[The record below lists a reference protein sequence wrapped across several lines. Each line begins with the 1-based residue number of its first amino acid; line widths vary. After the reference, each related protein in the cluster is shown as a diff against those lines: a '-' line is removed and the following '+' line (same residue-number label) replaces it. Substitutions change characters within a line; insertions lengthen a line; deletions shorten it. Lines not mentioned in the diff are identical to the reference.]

1 MRPLPLVIVALTA
14 AAGFYAGRLTA
25 PTALGPQSQS
35 AETSDGSS
43 SSMITESVEGAE
55 PSQSSRDTQ
64 QSDPFTAEEIKAE
77 LLLLGSG
84 SLGRM
89 EESRGWADFYERLK
103 NSDVPSLAAALA
115 AANDDKLEG
124 GVRAVY
130 AVWADNDPVGA
141 WNSALSFS
149 THGECHDAM
158 HAVLDAVA
166 KRDPSAALA
175 MAQALEK
182 PSLREH
188 MTSAALQALAK
199 SDPSRAFETALR
211 SATTGDPSSFYSVLS
226 QWVREDHTAAQRAV
240 AKVTGQIGDQ
250 ARHILVQLL
259 ADKDPQA
266 AWEYAKSMPP
276 SGGRFSY
283 WDPRAQVIGRWSRTD
298 PRKAIDAAFTLDDQN
313 IRNRALA
320 EAINSW
326 AGTDFP
332 AAMAYAGTIKDA
344 AMRGLMVGALARNK
358 NADPATMFN
367 LLVEQAPSGE
377 IFRDAVSN
385 LMGNWA
391 QTDPKAAAAA
401 TLQLPPGEALNAAA
415 SRLAQEWALS
425 AADKSEV
432 LAWVRQLPEGRAR
445 SQALESV
452 FENWSARDAAGAQ
465 RAWAALHDNKDEALT
480 SLAAGWSRA
489 KPAEA
494 ARWAATMV
502 DQPGGRNALNRA
514 VTSWAEASPAEAAA
528 FLQTLPDN
536 ARSGLTSRLIER
548 WYDADPFAAAEW
560 LKRQSPGPTRDEGIL
575 AMAMEIASE
584 NPEAALDWTKT
595 ASSPEARES
604 AEKNILRNWMRNDAA
619 GATAWISTTQMR
631 PETRAELLRETRWS
645 GSSH

>member
-1 MRPLPLVIVALTA
+1 MRPLPLVIVALAA
-14 AAGFYAGRLTA
+14 AAGFYAGRSTA
-25 PTALGPQSQS
+25 PKSLGPHGQSVE
-35 AETSDGSS
+35 ASDGSS
-43 SSMITESVEGAE
+43 LSTITESVEGSE
-55 PSQSSRDTQ
+55 SSSSSRNTR
-64 QSDPFTAEEIKAE
+64 QSGPFTAEEIKAE

-84 SLGRM
+84 SLGRI
-89 EESRGWADFYERLK
+89 EESRGWADFYTRLK
-103 NSDVPSLAAALA
+103 NSDVPSLAAAVA
-115 AANDDKLEG
+115 AANDEKLEG

-130 AVWADNDPVGA
+130 GVWAESDPASA

-188 MTSAALQALAK
+188 MASAALQALAK

-211 SATTGDPSSFYSVLS
+211 SATSGDQSSFYSVLS
-226 QWVREDHTAAQRAV
+226 QWVREDHAAAQRAV

-250 ARHILVQLL
+250 ARRVLVQLL
-259 ADKDPQA
+259 ADKDPEA

-276 SGGRFSY
+276 SAGRFSY

-332 AAMAYAGTIKDA
+332 AAMAYAGTVKDA
-344 AMRGLMVGALARNK
+344 AIRGLMVGALARNK

-367 LLVEQAPSGE
+367 LLVEQAPAGE
-377 IFRDAVSN
+377 IFRNAVSN
-385 LMGNWA
+385 LMGHWA
-391 QTDPKAAAAA
+391 QTNPKAAAAA

-415 SRLAQEWALS
+415 SRLAKEWALS
-425 AADKSEV
+425 ATDKSEV
-432 LAWVRQLPEGRAR
+432 LAWVKQLPEGRAR
-445 SQALESV
+445 SEALESV
-452 FENWSARDAAGAQ
+452 FESWSARDAAGAQ
-465 RAWAALHDNKDEALT
+465 RAWAALTDDNKDEALT

-494 ARWAATMV
+494 ARWAASIV

-514 VTSWAEASPAEAAA
+514 VTSWADASPAEAAA
-528 FLQTLPDN
+528 FLQTLSDN

-560 LKRQSPGPTRDEGIL
+560 LKRQPPGPTRDEGIL
-575 AMAMEIASE
+575 AMAMEIAGE

-595 ASSPEARES
+595 ASSAEGRES

-619 GATAWISTTQMR
+619 GATAWIRTAQLH
-631 PETRAELLRETRWS
+631 PETKAELLREMR
-645 GSSH
+645 